1 MRLKFA
7 DSESFYTTFS
17 SLTEEETAA
26 TREMVLSGDEFDG
39 FEVAYSYF
47 DGCII
52 MRYYSD
58 DAGYHFEAPMPIRD
72 GADVEGAYV
81 AISEYCVGEAIVETV
96 VGIPPEELDYML
108 RGADRYS
115 LAEDEDGTLAV
126 RIITECMECE
136 FMPETMYDD
145 VYLGEF
151 ASSYAPK
158 YEKMLKDANL
168 NCHFGYNILDD
179 IPNGTGMDFIEN
191 ARAEFERSESITL
204 AATVDE
210 NGENVFV
217 GEGVLYAFDGRG
229 KACVSFRVLPEY
241 HRRGIGRKIFS
252 GLLGV
257 AKQIGLKK
265 VVAEVKKEN
274 LPSLNLLFGFA
285 EGEEKTDKI
294 VFEFDLGVL

>member
-1 MRLKFA
+1 MKLKFVG
-7 DSESFYTTFS
+7 SESFYASFS
-17 SLTEEETAA
+17 SLSEEEIDA
-26 TREMVLSGDEFDG
+26 TREMILSGEG
-39 FEVAYSYF
+39 FEGFDVAYSYF
-47 DGCII
+47 DGCLL

-58 DAGYHFEAPMPIRD
+58 DAGYHFEAPLPLRD
-72 GADVEGAYV
+72 DADVQGAYA
-81 AISEYCVGEAIVETV
+81 AISEYCVAEAIAETV
-96 VGIPPEELDYML
+96 VGIPPEELDLML
-108 RGADRYS
+108 RGAERYS
-115 LAEDEDGTLAV
+115 LAEDEDGNLAV
-126 RIITECMECE
+126 RIVTECMECE
-136 FMPETMYDD
+136 FVPETMYDD

-158 YEKMLKDANL
+158 YEKLIKDANL

-179 IPNGTGMDFIEN
+179 IPNGTGIDFIEN

-241 HRRGIGRKIFS
+241 HRIGIGRKIFS

-274 LPSLNLLFGFA
+274 LPSLNLLLGFA
-285 EGEEKTDKI
+285 EGEEKTDRI